1 MNKVRS
7 IRIAAALLASVMLL
21 SSCTPIGKMQQN
33 GWIKKLSDAFPEDT
47 FTFDGHPEQV
57 LTGTDYSVVKVRS
70 ELYPDVYIS
79 LWKEKGELFTNYL
92 AIAYEE
98 DIYDELYR
106 VLDGRFPCSS
116 YVIRQAN
123 QRSYKGYPV
132 EDIGARKFIKNYMDY
147 DCQVLLFCD
156 DESQIPDDDEI
167 KDIFLELLDD
177 EPRVYN
183 LQLYYFDT
191 KDADLAED
199 NPLKY
204 YKVRYQLFM
213 TEEDYINNMYA
224 DYNGG
229 TENDH
234 YIVRDMDI

>member
-79 LWKEKGELFTNYL
+79 LWKEKGELYTNYL

-132 EDIGARKFIKNYMDY
+132 FPQQAWW
-147 DCQVLLFCD
+147 QVHAQGRRYSLPPVPAAAAKTLRWSPNPHRADLFCRRNR
-156 DESQIPDDDEI
+156 Q
-167 KDIFLELLDD
+167 
-177 EPRVYN
+177 
-183 LQLYYFDT
+183 T
-191 KDADLAED
+191 
-199 NPLKY
+199 
-204 YKVRYQLFM
+204 RYL
-213 TEEDYINNMYA
+213 
-224 DYNGG
+224 
-229 TENDH
+229 
-234 YIVRDMDI
+234 R

>member
-79 LWKEKGELFTNYL
+79 LWKEKGKLYTNYL

-132 EDIGARKFIKNYMDY
+132 EDIGARK
-147 DCQVLLFCD
+147 
-156 DESQIPDDDEI
+156 
-167 KDIFLELLDD
+167 DIFLELLDD

-183 LQLYYFDT
+183 LQLYYFDA

-213 TEEDYINNMYA
+213 TEEDHINNMYA